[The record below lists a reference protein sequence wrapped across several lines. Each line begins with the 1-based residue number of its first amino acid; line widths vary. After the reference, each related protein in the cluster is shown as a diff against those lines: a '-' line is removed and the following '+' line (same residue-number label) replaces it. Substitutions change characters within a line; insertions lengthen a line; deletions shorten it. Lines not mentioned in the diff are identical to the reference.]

1 MIAVQHADFDAGQL
15 IRELHERSQGQAG
28 AVASFVGYVRD
39 YSASQPTQELF
50 LEHYPGMCEQE
61 LADIA
66 QQAKQRWDIVQST
79 IVHRVGA
86 LSRQQQI
93 VFVGIAS
100 AHRGDAFAAC
110 EYIMDALKTRAPFWK
125 RETLA
130 DGKAFWVQARSAD
143 QQRLEKWTEPQDDT
157 AQARTPEQEGH
168 K

>member
-1 MIAVQHADFDAGQL
+1 MIIVQQADFDAGQL
-15 IRELHERSQGQAG
+15 IAGLHRRTQGQAG

-39 YSASQPTQELF
+39 YSADQQTQELF

-61 LADIA
+61 LSDIA
-66 QQAKQRWDIVQST
+66 QQAAQRWDIIDST

-93 VFVGIAS
+93 VFVGVAS

-110 EYIMDALKTRAPFWK
+110 EFIMDALKTRAPFWK
-125 RETLA
+125 RETLS
-130 DGKAFWVQARSAD
+130 DGKAFWVEARSSD
-143 QQRLEKWTEPQDDT
+143 QQSLEKWTHPDNAPQDNT
-157 AQARTPEQEGH
+157 AGS

>member
-39 YSASQPTQELF
+39 YSTSQPTQELF
-50 LEHYPGMCEQE
+50 LEHYPGMCEEE

-66 QQAKQRWDIVQST
+66 QQAMQRWDIVQST
-79 IVHRVGA
+79 IVHRVGG

-93 VFVGIAS
+93 VFVGVAS

-110 EYIMDALKTRAPFWK
+110 EFMDALKTRAPFWK

-130 DGKAFWVQARSAD
+130 DGKAFWVQARSSD
-143 QQRLEKWTEPQDDT
+143 QQRLEKWTDPHDT
-157 AQARTPEQEGH
+157 QQARTPEQEGH